1 MSNLGFDDWMSGG
14 HSPMDESLFAV
25 RAWRLIQRK
34 PVSITIK
41 RGKTTTLAAQTVRV
55 EFSNY
60 ERNAEGASGAVSVK
74 RDIIVFGV
82 KGHPDEDIA
91 DTDIKKSDVFEY
103 EDLGVIQNMK
113 VLDVVRVKGGIQARC
128 EAFS

>member
-1 MSNLGFDDWMSGG
+1 MSNLGFDDWLSGG

-41 RGKTTTLAAQTVRV
+41 RGSATTLAAQTVRV
-55 EFSNY
+55 EYSNFDRP
-60 ERNAEGASGAVSVK
+60 EAGVSGAVSIK
-74 RDIIVFGV
+74 RDIIIFGV
-82 KGHPDEDIA
+82 KGHPNEDIA

-103 EDLGVIQNMK
+103 NDLGVIQNMK
-113 VLDVVRVKGGIQARC
+113 VLDVVRVKGGIQAHC